1 MTGKSTQSQQPAD
14 LDPALRGARGR
25 MTVAAGTGFRRTV
38 AMAVALVLALF
49 AAGMWIYRV
58 QIESV
63 RVEVARELSAIAGL
77 KAAQITDW
85 YADQLEDGASLM
97 HHPYLVDAVVRFL
110 AGPDAAS
117 RRELHRHLSSLAEEH
132 GFSDVRLVDV
142 EARERWRLGPATVDP
157 APWLAPVLQRA
168 LAGQRP
174 VFVDLHRDA
183 PGETAYS
190 AVVVPLYDA
199 AGRGRRALGCLLL
212 LSDGAGF
219 LFPQLHA
226 WPLPSRTAETLLVR
240 RDGEAVLFLANTRH
254 RPGAAFTLR
263 EPLSQ
268 TELVT
273 VQAVQGRQGSLRG
286 RDYRGAEVEAVALP
300 IPDTPWFLVTKID
313 TAEAFADGQARILLL
328 LGLMAALAALAGSG
342 ALIAWQRRQRAHD
355 RDLLEAAAET
365 RAVLEHRAVILQAIG
380 DGVVATD
387 AAGRVTLV
395 NAAAETLTGWPAAT
409 AEGQPLD
416 RVLALEDSRT
426 GQPVPT
432 PVQEVLASRAAVTL
446 ANHTILIARD
456 GQRRHI
462 ADSAAP
468 ILTPDGDLLGVVLV
482 FRDVSEGYAL
492 RETVRRERLL
502 LGLFVDQA
510 PAAIAMFDREMRYL
524 AVSRRYLADYGLA
537 DRDIIGRSH
546 YEVFPEIPERWRE
559 VHRRC
564 LQGAVERCEEDQFL
578 RQDGRREWVRWAMY
592 PWYETADTIGG
603 AVLFTEV
610 VTTRKVME
618 EALRQSEA
626 KFRTLFQRHAAV
638 KLLIDPED
646 GRILEANEAAAAFY
660 GWPREQLERMRID
673 EINTLGPEQIQEE
686 MERVRRRERI
696 HFEFR
701 HRRADGSVRDVAVY
715 SSIIDIQGRSVL
727 HSIIYDITEFRQME
741 EQLRQARKMESIGLL
756 AGGVAHEFNNML
768 AVILGYTQLALE
780 RTAADDPLHA
790 DLQEILRAAEHSA
803 RITSQLLAFARRQ
816 PIQPRVFDL
825 NTAIPDLLALLT
837 RLIGERIE
845 LVWQPAP
852 GELPVRMDPAQL
864 DQVLINLCLNSRDAI
879 TGAGTIT
886 IATAMG
892 PCTCETC
899 AGASPGPGPER
910 VLLTVRDTGCGMDEA
925 TRERIFEPF
934 FTTKAPGKGT
944 GLGLPT
950 VHGIVHQHGGCIE
963 LTSAPGE
970 GTTVTLA
977 LPLAERQAEPTPAA
991 EPVPALAAAGATVLL
1006 VEDEPSLLPLVR
1018 LMLVELGYRVLAA
1031 ASAPEALQLAREHRG
1046 AIDLLVTD
1054 LVLPGTGGRELAD
1067 TLQAARPGLRVLCM
1081 SGHALHAAGSKGG
1094 GERPA
1099 FFLQKPFRLEEL
1111 DRAVRAALAGPAPGE
1126 RP

>member
-1 MTGKSTQSQQPAD
+1 
-14 LDPALRGARGR
+14 
-25 MTVAAGTGFRRTV
+25 
-38 AMAVALVLALF
+38 MAVALMLALF
-49 AAGMWIYRV
+49 AAGIWIYRV
-58 QIESV
+58 QTQGV

-97 HHPYLVDAVVRFL
+97 RHPYLVDAVARFL
-110 AGPDAAS
+110 AAPDAAS
-117 RRELHRHLSSLAEEH
+117 RRDLRRHLASLAEQH
-132 GFSDVRLVDV
+132 AFSDIRLVDL
-142 EARERWRLGPATVDP
+142 ESRERLRLGAATVDH
-157 APWLAPVLQRA
+157 ASWLNSIMKRA
-168 LAGQRP
+168 LAERRV
-174 VFVDLHRDA
+174 VFVDLHRDT
-183 PGETAYS
+183 PGETAHS

-199 AGRGRRALGCLLL
+199 AGQGNDPLGCLLL
-212 LSDGAGF
+212 VSDGAGF

-226 WPLPSRTAETLLVR
+226 WPLPSRSAETLLVR
-240 RDGEAVLFLANTRH
+240 RDGESVLFLANTRH

-273 VQAVQGRQGSLRG
+273 VLAVQGRQGYVHG
-286 RDYRGAEVEAVALP
+286 RDYRGAEVEAVVLP
-300 IPDTPWFLVTKID
+300 IPATPWFLVAKID
-313 TAEAFADGQARILLL
+313 TAEAFADGRARILLL
-328 LGLMAALAALAGSG
+328 LGLLAALAALGGSG
-342 ALIAWQRRQRAHD
+342 ALIAWQRRQRTHD
-355 RDLLEAAAET
+355 RVLLEAAAET

-395 NAAAETLTGWPAAT
+395 NAAAETLTGWSAAA

-426 GQPVPT
+426 GAPVAS
-432 PVQEVLASRAAVTL
+432 PVQEVLASRATVTL
-446 ANHTILIARD
+446 ANHTTLVARD

-468 ILTPDGDLLGVVLV
+468 ILAPDGELLGAVLV

-524 AVSRRYLADYGLA
+524 AVSRRYLADYGLGE
-537 DRDIIGRSH
+537 RDIIGTSH

-564 LQGAVERCEEDQFL
+564 LQGSIERCEEDQFL

-610 VTTRKVME
+610 VTERKVME

-626 KFRTLFQRHAAV
+626 KFRTLFQQHAAV

-660 GWPREQLERMRID
+660 GWSREELERMRID
-673 EINTLGPEQIQEE
+673 EINTLSPEQIREE
-686 MERVRRRERI
+686 MARVRRHERI

-715 SSIIDIQGRSVL
+715 SSAIDIQGKSVL

-768 AVILGYTQLALE
+768 AVILGYTQLGLE
-780 RTAADDPLHA
+780 RIATDDPLHA
-790 DLQEILRAAEHSA
+790 DLQEIQRAAEHSA

-837 RLIGERIE
+837 RLIGERIR
-845 LVWQPAP
+845 LVWQPGP

-886 IATAMG
+886 IATGLG
-892 PCTCETC
+892 PCTCEIC
-899 AGASPGPGPER
+899 AGASPGPGAER

-950 VHGIVHQHGGCIE
+950 VYGIVHQHGGCIE
-963 LTSAPGE
+963 VTSTPGE

-977 LPLAERQAEPTPAA
+977 LPLAEREEEPAAAA

-1006 VEDEPSLLPLVR
+1006 VEDEPSLLQLVR
-1018 LMLVELGYRVLAA
+1018 LMLAELGYRVLAA
-1031 ASAPEALQLAREHRG
+1031 ASAPEALQLAREQQG

-1067 TLQAARPGLRVLCM
+1067 TLQAELPGLRVLCM
-1081 SGHALHAAGSKGG
+1081 SGHALHAAGARGG
-1094 GERPA
+1094 GERPL

-1111 DRAVRAALAGPAPGE
+1111 ARAVQEALAGSAAGE